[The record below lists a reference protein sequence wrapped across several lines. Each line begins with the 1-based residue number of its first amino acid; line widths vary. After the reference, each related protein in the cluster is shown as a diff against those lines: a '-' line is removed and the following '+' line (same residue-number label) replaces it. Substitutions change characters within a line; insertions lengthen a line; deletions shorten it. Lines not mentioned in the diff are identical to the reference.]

1 MNILAE
7 TKALL
12 DAAAEAEG
20 PKLHEM
26 DPVTAREVMGPLV
39 LQLDLPL
46 EPLKE
51 VREIT
56 IPGPVHPIP
65 ARLFVPEA
73 GKTDGPVMVYYHG
86 GGWVLGSID
95 GCAGLCSQIANRL
108 GIRVVSVDYRMAPED
123 VFPAAVDDCVAAA
136 VWVAGSPAELGG
148 KVEGIVTSG
157 DSAGGNL
164 ATVVS
169 ASGKVKVRAQ
179 LLFYPVT
186 DISKKHASYH
196 EFASGYFLEEAGMD
210 WFRDLYLPNAKDWT
224 DPRVSPLLA
233 ESVADLPPTVIMT
246 AELDVLRDEGRA
258 FAARLAAAGVR
269 TLFSE
274 AGGLIHGIVNMRAAL
289 PSGMAPITRAIDDLG
304 TLIRETA

>member
-1 MNILAE
+1 MTILPE

-12 DAAAEAEG
+12 DAAAQAPG

-26 DPVTAREVMGPLV
+26 DPVTAREVMGPMMLE
-39 LQLDLPL
+39 LDLPV

-51 VREIT
+51 MRDIT
-56 IPGPVHPIP
+56 IPGPAGPIP
-65 ARLFVPEA
+65 ARLFVPDHGEPE
-73 GKTDGPVMVYYHG
+73 GPVLVYYHG
-86 GGWVLGSID
+86 GGWVVGSLD

-108 GIRVVSVDYRMAPED
+108 GIRVVSVDYRMAPEH
-123 VFPAAVDDCVAAA
+123 VFPAAVDDSIAAA

-148 KVEGIVTSG
+148 KAGGVLTGG

-169 ASGKVKVRAQ
+169 ASDKVKVRAQ

-186 DISKKHASYH
+186 DISKKHASYS

-210 WFRDLYLPNAKDWT
+210 WFRDHYLPTEADWT

-233 ESVADLPPTVIMT
+233 ESVAHLPPTVIMT
-246 AELDVLRDEGRA
+246 AGLDVLRDEGRA
-258 FAARLAAAGVR
+258 YAARLAESGVR
-269 TLFSE
+269 LLFSE
-274 AGGLIHGIVNMRAAL
+274 AHGLIHGIMNMRAAL
-289 PSGMAPITRAIDDLG
+289 PSSMTHVERAIDDLG
-304 TLIRETA
+304 RLIRETA

>member
-12 DAAAEAEG
+12 DAAAQAPG

-26 DPVTAREVMGPLV
+26 DPVTAREVMGPMV

-46 EPLKE
+46 EALKE
-51 VREIT
+51 VRDIS
-56 IPGPVHPIP
+56 IPGPARPIP
-65 ARLFVPEA
+65 ARLFVPA
-73 GKTDGPVMVYYHG
+73 TGDANGPVMVYYHG

-148 KVEGIVTSG
+148 KVGGVLTCG

-169 ASGKVKVRAQ
+169 ASDKVKVRAQ

-186 DISKKHASYH
+186 DISKKHPSYAT
-196 EFASGYFLEEAGMD
+196 FSAGYFLEEAWMD
-210 WFRDLYLPNAKDWT
+210 WFRDLYLPKASDWK

-233 ESVADLPPTVIMT
+233 ESVAGLPPTVIMT
-246 AELDVLRDEGRA
+246 AGLDVLRDEGRA
-258 FAARLAAAGVR
+258 FAARLTHAGVR

-274 AGGLIHGIVNMRAAL
+274 ADGLIHGIVNMRAAL
-289 PSGMAPITRAIDDLG
+289 PGSMGPITRAIDDLG
-304 TLIRETA
+304 VLIRETA